1 MELQFTP
8 ACLLEMPGKIACRVM
23 VMYYRFP
30 QIKFNALSTKLFFGI
45 DRNTVS
51 SMGCIPG
58 FSIGEAVHR
67 NWEGMGA

>member
-1 MELQFTP
+1 
-8 ACLLEMPGKIACRVM
+8 
-23 VMYYRFP
+23 MYYRFP

>member
-1 MELQFTP
+1 MP
-8 ACLLEMPGKIACRVM
+8 ACLLEMPGKVACREGEGYVLS
-23 VMYYRFP
+23 VSSD
-30 QIKFNALSTKLFFGI
+30 KVFNALSTKLFFGI